1 MRSDKV
7 NSSKR
12 TIIRSD
18 PYFIGSALNFNVAP
32 ATYSPLKNE
41 KSELSSFFLILT
53 KLEKRQIRLNSEK
66 IRSSPLKQA
75 PMADP
80 ILSGERATHRQVR

>member
-18 PYFIGSALNFNVAP
+18 PYFSGSALNFNVAP
-32 ATYSPLKNE
+32 ATYSPFKNE
-41 KSELSSFFLILT
+41 KNELASYFFLDSDQIR
-53 KLEKRQIRLNSEK
+53 KRQIRLNSEK
-66 IRSSPLKQA
+66 NQKLTLKTGA
-75 PMADP
+75 YDGPHFN
-80 ILSGERATHRQVR
+80 R